1 MINKI
6 KLGTL
11 FMNGVQVKFNQSTP
25 TQFINGATLE
35 LKTSSSDLNYQIEWV
50 SFTDGSKNIL
60 ISDRNV
66 LSNISYND
74 LSIQG
79 LISGNTIVTLQNIKY
94 KVLLM
99 ASDEYDKYLLNSINL
114 NTLLTPT
121 TLDETNGGYSD
132 STISSS
138 DSNNLWNW
146 WKTPCLTQT
155 LTSSNNIIRGG
166 NTINASSTINVN
178 TKSNW
183 RLMLSQYNTPPTI
196 SDSDTTLG
204 SYTSNIVK
212 AYTIT
217 DPDDDLF
224 KIVEMID
231 SNTNIRTLENQS
243 SKNEFTFT
251 LSTEQW
257 KSLSAGVHTINIV
270 VTDSYGNIATRNWLF
285 NKVVDSTVGT
295 SSALTRPVI
304 VTPSNSL
311 SLSPFDATFDEIIS
325 FTVTGGDMVYANEI
339 NIIDNSNSSIIVYN
353 KKVESFD
360 FENIIPKN
368 TLINGKTYQIKI
380 RTYNTSGQYS
390 AWSDTVLVKAL
401 TTPQLLVTTIVDDM
415 IQTPNP
421 VMQAT
426 YYQADNDSVYSYVFN
441 LLKDGVQVDSS
452 NVLLDKALQYQF
464 SNLDNKANYVIEL
477 KIQTAS
483 GMIATIQKSF
493 YCIYLQS
500 KLPAVMTLI
509 NDNATGSVKIT
520 TYVRQIL
527 GRVYSGDNVTY
538 IDGEWAN
545 LHNSTVIW
553 DSDGAFRLDGDWT
566 AKIWARDLED
576 NDVMLVKF
584 TLDDGNYI
592 QLTRWGNMFSLTKI
606 VNGIKLY
613 ELHKTIEGDILSTDE
628 LYFFI
633 QNDVDLGLMNFDV
646 KRITDGRST
655 WFTKSHTEDVIPS
668 YANIDGFLSQLD
680 SKFVSLLK
688 DKIIDGEI
696 MKVRIP
702 SMNDFSSTPSI
713 GTSAKIGQLIIG
725 QAILGDSSTNEFN
738 AMLSNGNYFT
748 RDISI
753 DDSNKLIAINNI
765 GKKYNA
771 FPNDKT
777 IGIRIMVDIPSTTKV
792 STIKDRTDDCY
803 FITTKI
809 FNLFDIQQISNLK
822 VGDGIKSNSIRY
834 KENVIK
840 FTINNIDSINN
851 TITLISDVIDMGKE
865 FDASESVYI
874 NGNPNWN
881 TSNLQQWLNSNVKI
895 G

>member
-1 MINKI
+1 
-6 KLGTL
+6 
-11 FMNGVQVKFNQSTP
+11 MNGVQVKFNQSTP

>member
-339 NIIDNSNSSIIVYN
+339 NIIDNSN
-353 KKVESFD
+353 
-360 FENIIPKN
+360 
-368 TLINGKTYQIKI
+368 
-380 RTYNTSGQYS
+380 
-390 AWSDTVLVKAL
+390 
-401 TTPQLLVTTIVDDM
+401 
-415 IQTPNP
+415 
-421 VMQAT
+421 
-426 YYQADNDSVYSYVFN
+426 
-441 LLKDGVQVDSS
+441 
-452 NVLLDKALQYQF
+452 
-464 SNLDNKANYVIEL
+464 
-477 KIQTAS
+477 
-483 GMIATIQKSF
+483 
-493 YCIYLQS
+493 
-500 KLPAVMTLI
+500 
-509 NDNATGSVKIT
+509 
-520 TYVRQIL
+520 
-527 GRVYSGDNVTY
+527 
-538 IDGEWAN
+538 
-545 LHNSTVIW
+545 
-553 DSDGAFRLDGDWT
+553 
-566 AKIWARDLED
+566 
-576 NDVMLVKF
+576 
-584 TLDDGNYI
+584 
-592 QLTRWGNMFSLTKI
+592 
-606 VNGIKLY
+606 
-613 ELHKTIEGDILSTDE
+613 
-628 LYFFI
+628 
-633 QNDVDLGLMNFDV
+633 
-646 KRITDGRST
+646 
-655 WFTKSHTEDVIPS
+655 
-668 YANIDGFLSQLD
+668 
-680 SKFVSLLK
+680 
-688 DKIIDGEI
+688 
-696 MKVRIP
+696 
-702 SMNDFSSTPSI
+702 
-713 GTSAKIGQLIIG
+713 
-725 QAILGDSSTNEFN
+725 
-738 AMLSNGNYFT
+738 
-748 RDISI
+748 
-753 DDSNKLIAINNI
+753 
-765 GKKYNA
+765 
-771 FPNDKT
+771 
-777 IGIRIMVDIPSTTKV
+777 
-792 STIKDRTDDCY
+792 
-803 FITTKI
+803 
-809 FNLFDIQQISNLK
+809 
-822 VGDGIKSNSIRY
+822 
-834 KENVIK
+834 
-840 FTINNIDSINN
+840 
-851 TITLISDVIDMGKE
+851 
-865 FDASESVYI
+865 
-874 NGNPNWN
+874 
-881 TSNLQQWLNSNVKI
+881 
-895 G
+895 